1 MADMLLKAGSDPDCL
16 NKDGQ
21 KPIDAAKVN
30 KETLLVELLE
40 SSVLQSGSSTP
51 AEGNGKVDGPSHNAN
66 GSTGQSAVDGIEGPI
81 LSKPS

>member
-1 MADMLLKAGSDPDCL
+1 MLLKAGSDPNCI

-40 SSVLQSGSSTP
+40 FWDQQSSSSSSSTS
-51 AEGNGKVDGPSHNAN
+51 AEGKLNGHAQNADSPKGHTAESN
-66 GSTGQSAVDGIEGPI
+66 AAEPV
-81 LSKPS
+81 LAKPS